1 MSSRIFHCYILCK
14 VFLNEFY
21 FIIFL
26 RFYLFIFRERG
37 GEGER
42 EGEKPQFVVASC
54 SPPTGDL
61 THNPGMCP
69 DRELNWQPFGSQD
82 RAQPTELHQPG
93 HILCN
98 VDSLYSKES
107 CPDRLMKQKSANCRE
122 VYNTVPL
129 GKVRG
134 EKQKLFEKDFPE
146 TPTTI
151 ALGAGPRVKGNEN
164 FLPLVNMRL
173 SVGLLLMKW
182 YFLCT

>member
-42 EGEKPQFVVASC
+42 EGEKHQFVVASC

-129 GKVRG
+129 IKCVERSRNCL
-134 EKQKLFEKDFPE
+134 KRISRKLP
-146 TPTTI
+146 P
-151 ALGAGPRVKGNEN
+151 P
-164 FLPLVNMRL
+164 LPLGRVL
-173 SVGLLLMKW
+173 G
-182 YFLCT
+182 